1 MAGTTAIK
9 KFVNYFWGESDTE
22 PEPEPTETITNE
34 VYGYEEEPETMGGI
48 EGINPFKR
56 KSKILWKQI
65 TDESAVIVYN
75 EIAVQITDLC

>member
-9 KFVNYFWGESDTE
+9 KFVNYFWGESDADME
-22 PEPEPTETITNE
+22 PETEQAETITNE

-56 KSKILWKQI
+56 KSKIVSMPQPQQI
-65 TDESAVIVYN
+65 KMKIL
-75 EIAVQITDLC
+75 QL